1 MVDSLS
7 TEDTRERPWWIHL
20 VQTTHVSAYGGFT

>member
-7 TEDTRERPWWIHL
+7 TDDTRERPWWIHF
-20 VQTTHVSAYGGFT
+20 VQTTHVSAHGGFT

>member
-7 TEDTRERPWWIHL
+7 TDDTRERLWGIHL
-20 VQTTHVSAYGGFT
+20 VQTTHVSAHGGFT